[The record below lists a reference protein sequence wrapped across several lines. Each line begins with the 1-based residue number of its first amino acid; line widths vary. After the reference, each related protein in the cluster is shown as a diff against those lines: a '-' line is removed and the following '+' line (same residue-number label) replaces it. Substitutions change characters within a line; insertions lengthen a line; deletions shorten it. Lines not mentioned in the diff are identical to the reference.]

1 MNQLVDSMNLEEL
14 IFLSYGK
21 QKSIREGKV
30 VIGGLWASGIIPK
43 QMAKTCATNYLKKN
57 FPKAQLEYVDI
68 EWSPS
73 HGGYLIRFKD
83 ENNKIHSFIIN
94 NKYFPIKL
102 GQGVFAFREEYTE
115 KYDKVEWDTDIGD
128 YRVIKN

>member
-1 MNQLVDSMNLEEL
+1 MNKKRIIIVTIILAL
-14 IFLSYGK
+14 
-21 QKSIREGKV
+21 V